1 MPVLPG
7 RLAARLP
14 ARLAACLAALTLT
27 LAAGSTA
34 IGEEA
39 CVPLYRKGVI
49 NLPFNPAFLHVSRF
63 PASGGPG
70 QRDALLMSSFF
81 NVERDAAGD
90 KVTRV
95 FERDLTAW
103 IPDLA
108 AVDPASFDASKELEV
123 LTDRAGEPFKHV
135 WPNESDL
142 VPPGVVPFEAMVV
155 PGGFLATPK
164 PGRITLVNLDDPK
177 RGEYIVVESGTGTP
191 DCSAGKGAGQIR
203 NDRWFYHQAL
213 FHDMDGDGLKD
224 LITARANLMP
234 FLYQCPPV
242 GELVWFRNPGAA
254 LKADVPWEIRVLVG
268 LPAETGGP
276 EVNMALSD
284 LDADGVPEII
294 ATHFFTSD
302 NITVFG
308 APAGGQWKDVDPVRR
323 PLRRKVIMTGQGRP
337 FAVEPEDLNGDGR
350 LEILTSNHQ
359 GDGCFEMTNDAI
371 PGRVIALEQPASG
384 KLFEE
389 DWTVRILKDNIRPN
403 PTFPKPVRGPG
414 RLAPNR
420 AIAFWPERRLEER
433 DRPWIVVGGDEAS
446 KVWVLK
452 PVSSKPDDWRYE
464 SVTIF
469 DINDHYG
476 ANTTQTI
483 ALDPKGEVI
492 STIGGLAW
500 RYDRPGEDGMA
511 EFYIPVFEAR
521 QVHIFSFRKGKRRDR
536 VACPADV
543 TIACP
548 AP

>member
-1 MPVLPG
+1 MPPS
-7 RLAARLP
+7 RIRLP
-14 ARLAACLAALTLT
+14 AIALAFAVTVS
-27 LAAGSTA
+27 AGADASSD
-34 IGEEA
+34 EA

-49 NLPFNPAFLHVSRF
+49 NLPFNPAFLQVAAF
-63 PASGGPG
+63 PTGKPG
-70 QRDALLMSSFF
+70 ETRDALLMSSFF
-81 NVERDAAGD
+81 NVEKDSAGE
-90 KVTRV
+90 KVTRF

-108 AVDPASFDASKELEV
+108 AVDPANFNPGRELEI
-123 LTDRAGEPFKHV
+123 LTDRAGEPFRHI
-135 WPNESDL
+135 WPNESGR
-142 VPPGVVPFEAMVV
+142 VPGGVVPFEAVVV

-177 RGEYIVVESGTGTP
+177 RTEYVVVEAGTATP
-191 DCSAGKGAGQIR
+191 DCSGGKEPGAIR
-203 NDRWFYHQAL
+203 NERWYYHQAL
-213 FHDMDGDGLKD
+213 FHDMDGDGFKD

-242 GELVWFRNPGAA
+242 GELLWFRNPGAA
-254 LKADVPWEIRVLVG
+254 LKPEVAWEPHILVG
-268 LPAETGGP
+268 LPMETGGP
-276 EVNMALSD
+276 EVNMALAD

-294 ATHFFTSD
+294 ATHFSTSD
-302 NITVFG
+302 HITVFG
-308 APAGGQWKDVDPVRR
+308 APAGGQWKDLDPATR
-323 PLRRKVIMTGQGRP
+323 PLRRKTIMTGQGRP

-359 GDGCFEMTNDAI
+359 GDGCFDVTNDAI

-384 KLFEE
+384 KLFDE
-389 DWTVRILKDNIRPN
+389 DWTVHILKDNIRPN
-403 PTFPKPVRGPG
+403 PTVPKPVRGPG

-420 AIAFWPERRLEER
+420 AIAFWPERRLAHREK
-433 DRPWIVVGGDEAS
+433 PWIVVGGDEAS
-446 KVWVLK
+446 KVWVLQ
-452 PVSSKPDDWRYE
+452 PASSRKDDWRYD

-469 DINDHYG
+469 DINAHYG

-500 RYDRPGEDGMA
+500 RYDRPGPDGMA
-511 EFYIPVFEAR
+511 ELYIPVFEAR
-521 QVHIFSFRKGKRRDR
+521 QVHIYSFRKGRRAER
-536 VACPADV
+536 VQCPADV